1 MVVKHLAV
9 LARNGPSRR
18 QRRQP
23 FLVLGC
29 LLPLKREVLLGLA
42 LVALLGRLVLLHE
55 IIDNLGHRR
64 GQFGIERLNDA
75 VEHLVNLFALLLANR
90 LGVDAEAAADLADKS
105 LVGDEG
111 ILGGRV
117 AHFR

>member
-1 MVVKHLAV
+1 MICIVHHASIPTAKISNPLMM
-9 LARNGPSRR
+9 L
-18 QRRQP
+18 
-23 FLVLGC
+23 LVLGR
-29 LLPLKREVLLGLA
+29 LLPLKRKVLLGLA

-55 IIDNLGHRR
+55 IIDNLGRR

-75 VEHLVNLFALLLANR
+75 VEHLVNLFALLFANR

-105 LVGDEG
+105 LVRDEG